1 MEAAARLSAMNTTP
15 PLLGELGLLA
25 DATRGRM
32 LACLDGVEL
41 TVVELCDSVS

>member
-1 MEAAARLSAMNTTP
+1 MESATRLPAINPPP

-25 DATRGRM
+25 DGTRGRM

-41 TVVELCDSVS
+41 TVV